1 MKKIMAS
8 MLLVGL
14 AGTASAQSNDLGDMS
29 AGEITALGVVGAA
42 TLAAVV
48 NANRSDGGRPDVVG
62 PQDPQCEGDD
72 EYNSDLG
79 ACVGTTTTVT
89 VTGTGT
95 NTYTTT
101 VPVTFTYAAVQ

>member
-1 MKKIMAS
+1 MKKIIAS

-14 AGTASAQSNDLGDMS
+14 AGTASAQDDLGDMT
-29 AGEITALGVVGAA
+29 AGEMTALGVVGAA
-42 TLAAVV
+42 TLAAVI
-48 NANRSDGGRPDVVG
+48 NANRSDGGLPEVVE
-62 PQDPQCEGDD
+62 PTDPQCEGDD
-72 EYNSDLG
+72 EYNADLG